1 VTGQVDHASN
11 PKARRKARDGERKMH
26 AEREQQVTAET
37 TSAMTAEPKEGFTL
51 SDCRLYWGSHGCCYH
66 DEDGS
71 HWCDC
76 CECEKHPD
84 PDPGNHED
92 APSCVAGP
100 PYYGDSTR
108 FYGEDA
114 KENM

>member
-1 VTGQVDHASN
+1 MSGWPVLPQGYHVTGLST
-11 PKARRKARDGERKMH
+11 
-26 AEREQQVTAET
+26 QVTF
-37 TSAMTAEPKEGFTL
+37 SFSPPPEPKEGFTL
-51 SDCRLYWGSHGCCYH
+51 SDCRIYWGSHGCCYH
-66 DEDGS
+66 DENGS
-71 HWCDC
+71 HWCDYC
-76 CECEKHPD
+76 KCEKHPD
-84 PDPGNHED
+84 PDPGNYED